1 MGGVALALMWGE
13 SENWRSSWRLVGS
26 VDGTTEATVVLGCR
40 NTGHRANL
48 LNRWRVRTGIRSC
61 DPQMD
66 RCRLI
71 FCGGPVAGPIS
82 EAALM
87 SRYAVDELGYRG
99 EVVMEDQSRS
109 TWENVEN
116 VISVIEG
123 FDRVKFVSNR

>member
-1 MGGVALALMWGE
+1 
-13 SENWRSSWRLVGS
+13 
-26 VDGTTEATVVLGCR
+26 
-40 NTGHRANL
+40 
-48 LNRWRVRTGIRSC
+48 
-61 DPQMD
+61 MD